1 MAVNNPRY
9 KGVGKAAYHYGCIY
23 KDTPHR
29 ATGRS
34 SGNFG
39 RRLVRGVGMVST
51 RAWVAEIT
59 IRGHRYRYRS
69 QHYHDCE
76 TFLEKMRERQ

>member
-1 MAVNNPRY
+1 MNQPY
-9 KGVGKAAYHYGCIY
+9 KGVRRSVSYGLIY

-29 ATGRS
+29 RSSRNS

-39 RRLVRGVGMVST
+39 RRLVRGVGIIST

-76 TFLEKMRERQ
+76 SFLEKMRERQ

>member
-1 MAVNNPRY
+1 MIRKGY
-9 KGVGKAAYHYGCIY
+9 KGIGIGHPKGCIY

-29 ATGRS
+29 QGNRNS

-69 QHYHDCE
+69 KNYHDCE